1 MTGAPAFLDFAQWR
15 RDETRREPGKSSES
29 HALEAM
35 VDLEMCKTHLNTL
48 ALITRLE
55 ETLGSRQPACQI
67 ACILVDITG
76 ICRAGVLGQHCVLSE
91 QTAQSNFEA
100 R

>member
-1 MTGAPAFLDFAQWR
+1 MKLVASA
-15 RDETRREPGKSSES
+15 GKSSES

-67 ACILVDITG
+67 ACILVDITRNLP
-76 ICRAGVLGQHCVLSE
+76 CRSVGTTLRLERADSAIELRSAIAECVAIMYGACGV
-91 QTAQSNFEA
+91 
-100 R
+100 